1 MAELRDRMARD
12 LALRNLAA
20 GTQEAYLRCCCNF
33 VRYHMKSPLKLGE
46 RDIKEY
52 LHRLLLTGGS
62 AEKLKMHVAGLKFLY
77 GVTLNRPQVVARIPW
92 PKVARKRPDILSGTE
107 VERLLGAVTSLVP
120 CVALMTAYGT
130 GLRVS
135 EVCRLKVEDIDGK
148 RRLIHVRLGKGKKDR
163 YVMLPERLYRAL
175 RGYWAKARPTG
186 GLLFP
191 GRKKGTHLHPTAVNK
206 ALAAAVQVT
215 KLKKRVTTHTLRHSF
230 ATHLLEL
237 GTDTRIIQ
245 ELLGHESIRTT
256 QGYTHV
262 GAGLVGRVTSPLDV
276 LGTKQGAILR

>member
-1 MAELRDRMARD
+1 MGELRDRMARD
-12 LALRNLAA
+12 LALRNLAT
-20 GTQEAYLRCCCNF
+20 GTQTQYLQCCCRF

-46 RDIKEY
+46 ADIKEY
-52 LHRLLLTGGS
+52 LHRLLLAGGS

-77 GVTLNRPQVVARIPW
+77 GVTLNRPEVVARIPW
-92 PKVARKRPDILSGTE
+92 PKVAKKRPDILSGTE

-135 EVCRLKVEDIDGK
+135 EVCRLQVDDIDGK
-148 RRLIHVRLGKGKKDR
+148 RRLIHVRLGKGRKDR

-175 RGYWAKARPTG
+175 RGYWAKVRPTG
-186 GLLFP
+186 GWLFP
-191 GRKKGTHLHPTAVNK
+191 GRKKGTHLHPTAVNW
-206 ALAAAVQVT
+206 ALKEAVRTT

-237 GTDTRIIQ
+237 GTDIRIIQ
-245 ELLGHESIRTT
+245 ALLGHESLRTT

-276 LGTKQGAILR
+276 LGKKQGAVLR